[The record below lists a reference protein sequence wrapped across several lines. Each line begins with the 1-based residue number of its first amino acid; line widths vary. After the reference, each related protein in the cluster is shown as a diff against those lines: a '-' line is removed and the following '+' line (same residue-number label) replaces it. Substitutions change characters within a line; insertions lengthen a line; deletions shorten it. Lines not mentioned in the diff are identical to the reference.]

1 MLGLVDS
8 AIVLLRDRAEYISDP
23 QLNAKISYELA
34 QCHIPKGNLESA
46 RSGLSEILSV
56 VEPGPLAQQTAMELA
71 DVCLKLERSSQTIS
85 VCMQLLDSDVSDH
98 LRSEILKKLA
108 AAYGQQK
115 NYDKATLALSG
126 QWK

>member
-8 AIVLLRDRAEYISDP
+8 AVVLLRDRAEYISDP
-23 QLNAKISYELA
+23 ELNAKISFELA
-34 QCHIPKGNLESA
+34 QCHIAKGNLESA

-71 DVCLKLERSSQTIS
+71 DVCLKLERSLQAIS
-85 VCMQLLDSDVSDH
+85 VCMQLLDSDVSERV
-98 LRSEILKKLA
+98 RSETLKKLA
-108 AAYGQQK
+108 SAYDQQK